1 MSDQS
6 PKPDRFVERIS
17 AVLRRPERLDATFE
31 DRLVAALRADS
42 GAAKSESVDT
52 MAAPS
57 WWRRPLTLRF
67 TPLVGLAAAASCA
80 AIISLATLGAVRAT
94 RTPAIALAP
103 TAPETVHVVR
113 FVYVDR
119 NARSVA
125 LVGDFNAWKPDGR
138 SLAVPGENGAWT
150 ISISLTPGRHEY
162 AFIVDGERWTPDP
175 YAPHAIDEFDTRSSV
190 INVGG

>member
-6 PKPDRFVERIS
+6 PKPDPFVERIS
-17 AVLRRPERLDATFE
+17 AVLRQPERLDATFE

-42 GAAKSESVDT
+42 GSAENASSDIVAAR
-52 MAAPS
+52 S
-57 WWRRPLTLRF
+57 WWRRPITLRV

-80 AIISLATLGAVRAT
+80 AIISLATLGTVRGT
-94 RTPAIALAP
+94 RTPAIAVAP

-125 LVGDFNAWKPDGR
+125 LVGDFNAWKPDR
-138 SLAVPGENGAWT
+138 SSFAVPGENGAWT
-150 ISISLTPGRHEY
+150 ISVPLTPGRHEY

-175 YAPHAIDEFDTRSSV
+175 FAPHAIDEFDTRSSV
-190 INVGG
+190 ITVGG